1 MNYPI
6 SKGAYLTKLAI
17 MIRENKVFPFPTKNP
32 LYNVR
37 GRDGFVLPVKVCL
50 IGIVTC
56 DDDGGRKASGIGYNT
71 GTVLDTLGE
80 NRFRLQTPS
89 VQAGRDICLQL
100 YNHYGIELSPEAKEE
115 LPFLVSSIQ
124 DAKAMVFQT
133 TARKLDQTLQSTNES
148 GIKRNA
154 VTVQQLKMA
163 FGCSTPFNGLTA
175 APADRKN
182 LCSSSLFSSI
192 GGNYEAKKALTDA
205 LAFDKR
211 KRQVLKRFGLSPPLG
226 VMLYGPPGTGKTLL
240 AKATALMMQPN
251 PSKDSVATSVRGG
264 GGFFISLSASDIIRS
279 EVGRSE
285 KLVSSA
291 FKTAR
296 ENSPAVIFI
305 DEFQA
310 LFTSRDGT
318 SGGGGKGSGRLAST
332 LLQCMDD
339 IVKWR
344 EADSAVL
351 VEGRNAE
358 SDSNRVVVLGATNTP
373 WMIDRAFLRAGRF
386 DRVSNGSVAVWF
398 CKAGFL
404 IILYLTLTT

>member
-1 MNYPI
+1 
-6 SKGAYLTKLAI
+6 
-17 MIRENKVFPFPTKNP
+17 
-32 LYNVR
+32 
-37 GRDGFVLPVKVCL
+37 
-50 IGIVTC
+50 
-56 DDDGGRKASGIGYNT
+56 
-71 GTVLDTLGE
+71 
-80 NRFRLQTPS
+80 
-89 VQAGRDICLQL
+89 
-100 YNHYGIELSPEAKEE
+100 
-115 LPFLVSSIQ
+115 
-124 DAKAMVFQT
+124 
-133 TARKLDQTLQSTNES
+133 
-148 GIKRNA
+148 
-154 VTVQQLKMA
+154 
-163 FGCSTPFNGLTA
+163 
-175 APADRKN
+175 
-182 LCSSSLFSSI
+182 
-192 GGNYEAKKALTDA
+192 

-339 IVKWR
+339 IDKWR